1 MSYLTFLVVFL
12 VLPLALVSW
21 LTQRRA
27 SRGRPL
33 AALAVAALALHVVLA
48 VVYTTPWDN
57 YLVATR
63 VWWYDPAQV
72 LGVTLGWVPLEEYL
86 FFVLQVLLLGLV
98 LMWLLDRHRPA
109 SPMVDSSRLCV
120 VATSTMALLWMAS
133 VGILAAGWAP
143 GRYLALILVWA
154 LPPIALQLA
163 VGADILWHYRR
174 VAGATLAGATLY
186 LAAADSLAIGREV
199 WMIDPAQS
207 LGLKLGGILPVE
219 ELLFFF
225 VTSALVVFGLT
236 LTVAPETAARWLRK
250 SWACHQLA
258 EAATGELL
266 LFTDADIRH
275 HPLRLRRRGWR
286 RWLPELDAGPR
297 TPSPSLP
304 SASGTDSTAAPAPAA
319 RAGPPAACGL
329 EAWPGTDRGYA
340 PPPASHAAPL
350 G

>member
-1 MSYLTFLVVFL
+1 MSYLTFLVAFL
-12 VLPLALVSW
+12 VLPLALVGW
-21 LTQRRA
+21 LTHRNAR
-27 SRGRPL
+27 RGRPL

-72 LGVTLGWVPLEEYL
+72 LGITLGWVPLEEYL

-98 LMWLLDRHRPA
+98 LLWLLDRHPPVQPLVA
-109 SPMVDSSRLCV
+109 SEGLRV
-120 VATSTMALLWMAS
+120 VTTGFAALLWAVS

-174 VAGATLAGATLY
+174 VAGTTLAAATLY
-186 LAAADSLAIGREV
+186 LSAADSLAIGREV
-199 WMIDPAQS
+199 WTIDPAQS

-225 VTSALVVFGLT
+225 VTSTLVVVGLT
-236 LTVAPETAARWLRK
+236 LTVAPETAARWR
-250 SWACHQLA
+250 
-258 EAATGELL
+258 
-266 LFTDADIRH
+266 
-275 HPLRLRRRGWR
+275 
-286 RWLPELDAGPR
+286 
-297 TPSPSLP
+297 
-304 SASGTDSTAAPAPAA
+304 AA
-319 RAGPPAACGL
+319 RAARRPAPVGEQA
-329 EAWPGTDRGYA
+329 
-340 PPPASHAAPL
+340 
-350 G
+350 